1 MSHTTARPRQADTS
15 LDSQTMIGRQRE
27 SDPWRERWSS
37 ACRWAARPMM
47 TTLACKAGVVCLCR
61 QAKGIREALP
71 ERGRSGT
78 RATPRAQVHRQVPAL
93 CPVGGTGGIDTGSS
107 RATQWSVM
115 AGRRSFVPPTTDSL
129 PACRSVPPPSNSFA
143 RCVVALYSPP
153 TQIWWG
159 GGPGGGSRP
168 HRGRCPSRLLPM
180 RGAAASGSVASRH
193 REPTIDSCTS
203 GPNRCRRDSS
213 GGILTRWHRFG
224 PSLSRQ
230 RQSER
235 VR

>member
-1 MSHTTARPRQADTS
+1 MSHTTARPRQANTS

-61 QAKGIREALP
+61 QAMGIREALP

-78 RATPRAQVHRQVPAL
+78 APPCRRCTQSAELGASTPVQ
-93 CPVGGTGGIDTGSS
+93 PVRPSGRSWRGGGVS
-107 RATQWSVM
+107 
-115 AGRRSFVPPTTDSL
+115 VPPTTDSL

-159 GGPGGGSRP
+159 RVLAEGSRP

-180 RGAAASGSVASRH
+180 RALRRRGQWLRVIASRQSTPVRRDRTGAALHQAG
-193 REPTIDSCTS
+193 
-203 GPNRCRRDSS
+203 
-213 GGILTRWHRFG
+213 F
-224 PSLSRQ
+224 
-230 RQSER
+230 
-235 VR
+235 